1 MATASPV
8 VAPSSPASAPS
19 QPSPMPASNAG
30 ADVPASGTGGHQAA
44 ADHTAGNAN
53 VSGGVSGTTPAPAG
67 QRPNGGV
74 NAGAA
79 NFVSP
84 SLYVGDLHQDVTE
97 AMLFEVFN
105 SVGPVTSIRVCR
117 DTVTRRSLGYAYVN
131 YQGIQDAERS
141 LDTLNYTVIKGQPC
155 RIMWCHR
162 DPSLR
167 KSGNGNIFVKNL
179 DKNIDNKALYDTFS
193 LFGNILSC
201 KVAVDDNGHSKGYGF
216 VHYENEE
223 SARSAIDKVNGMLI
237 GGKTVYVGPFIR
249 RAERDNLA
257 EAKYTNVY
265 IKNMPSAWED
275 ESRLRE
281 TFSKFGSITS
291 LVVRK
296 DPKGRLF
303 AFCNFADHDS
313 AKAAVEALN
322 GKRVTDAGAIKEG
335 EDSGA
340 EEEKEEEGQKR
351 EGDQILF
358 VGPHQSKAH
367 RSAMLRAKFEQ
378 MNQDRNDRFQG
389 VNLYIKNMDDSIDD
403 EKLRQLFEP
412 FGSITSAKVMRDER
426 GVSRCFGF
434 VCFMSPE
441 EATKAVTEMHLKLVK
456 GKPLYVGLA
465 ERREQRL
472 MRLQQRFRLPSLRPA
487 AAALPGN
494 VAAAAAA
501 AQLQYGG
508 GAPQLQGFAA
518 GPGAMYAPRPLMGFS
533 PHPHQVTAP
542 MLPWRQQQAAAA
554 GAQFASQGV
563 PMRPQLGPLQH
574 LYGQTNAA
582 AAAVAAG
589 MHAAAAGGPPMQML
603 QQQQR
608 GGHRGGMGRQG
619 GAGPVLN
626 GNKQHMIG
634 PKPGAGQQQPQG
646 GPGSFKFTP
655 QVRNQRLDQ
664 QMQPPA
670 SVPAP
675 HNHHQ
680 VMMEQ
685 SQQLLMNPDAPLTA
699 AALAAAQPSMQK
711 QMLGEK
717 LFPLIA
723 RYQPELAGKITGM
736 MLEMDNAELLILL
749 ESEAQLKAKVDE
761 ALRVLQQAS

>member
-8 VAPSSPASAPS
+8 VTPSSPAAPPA
-19 QPSPMPASNAG
+19 QPNTMPTAEGPVVAG
-30 ADVPASGTGGHQAA
+30 ASAHQA
-44 ADHTAGNAN
+44 ADHTAANAT
-53 VSGGVSGTTPAPAG
+53 VG
-67 QRPNGGV
+67 
-74 NAGAA
+74 GAA
-79 NFVSP
+79 AAASFVSP

-131 YQGIQDAERS
+131 YQSIQDAERS

-201 KVAVDDNGHSKGYGF
+201 KVAVDESGQSKGYGF

-223 SARSAIDKVNGMLI
+223 SARSAIEKVNGMLI

-257 EAKYTNVY
+257 ETKYTNVY
-265 IKNMPSAWED
+265 IKNMPAVWED
-275 ESRLRE
+275 EARLRE
-281 TFSKFGSITS
+281 ILAKYGSITS

-296 DPKGRLF
+296 DAKGRLF
-303 AFCNFADHDS
+303 AFCNYADHAT

-322 GKRVTDAGAIKEG
+322 GKRVTDAGVFKEG
-335 EDSGA
+335 AETE
-340 EEEKEEEGQKR
+340 EEEKDEEGNKRTR
-351 EGDQILF
+351 EGEQILF

-378 MNQDRNDRFQG
+378 MNHDRNERFQG

-472 MRLQQRFRLPSLRPA
+472 MRLQQRFRGSALRP

-508 GAPQLQGFAA
+508 APQLQGFAG

-533 PHPHQVTAP
+533 PHPHQVTAA

-554 GAQFASQGV
+554 GAQFAQGV
-563 PMRPQLGPLQH
+563 PMRPQVGTLQH

-582 AAAVAAG
+582 AVAAG
-589 MHAAAAGGPPMQML
+589 MHAAAGGPPMQML

-608 GGHRGGMGRQG
+608 GGHRGMGRQG
-619 GAGPVLN
+619 GAPVLN
-626 GNKQHMIG
+626 GNKPHMMG
-634 PKPGAGQQQPQG
+634 PKPGAGQQQQPQG
-646 GPGSFKFTP
+646 GSFKFTP

-664 QMQPPA
+664 QMQHPPPA
-670 SVPAP
+670 AAAAP
-675 HNHHQ
+675 HNHHA

>member
-8 VAPSSPASAPS
+8 LASPAAQPAQPAATNNGSGAAQSGEAS
-19 QPSPMPASNAG
+19 Q
-30 ADVPASGTGGHQAA
+30 ASGLHTT
-44 ADHTAGNAN
+44 DHTAGTTNATGGASSAAPAPSQRGQGS
-53 VSGGVSGTTPAPAG
+53 VAASGG
-67 QRPNGGV
+67 
-74 NAGAA
+74 A

-117 DTVTRRSLGYAYVN
+117 DTVTRKSLGYAYVN
-131 YQGIQDAERS
+131 YQSIQDAERS

-179 DKNIDNKALYDTFS
+179 DRNIDNKALYDTFS

-201 KVAVDDNGHSKGYGF
+201 KVAVDESGQSKGYGF

-223 SARSAIDKVNGMLI
+223 SARTAIAKVNGMQI

-249 RAERDNLA
+249 RAERDNLS

-265 IKNMPSAWED
+265 IKNIPSVWED
-275 ESRLRE
+275 EERLRDVLV
-281 TFSKFGSITS
+281 KYGAITS

-296 DPKGRLF
+296 DAKGRPF
-303 AFCNFADHDS
+303 AFCNFSEHSS

-322 GKRVTDAGAIKEG
+322 GKRVTEAGVVKDASEVASDDEKGKEG
-335 EDSGA
+335 E
-340 EEEKEEEGQKR
+340 QV
-351 EGDQILF
+351 LF

-367 RSAMLRAKFEQ
+367 RTAMLRAKYEQ
-378 MNQDRNDRFQG
+378 MNQDRHDRFQG

-434 VCFMSPE
+434 VCFNSPE
-441 EATKAVTEMHLKLVK
+441 EATKAVTEMHLKIVK

-487 AAALPGN
+487 AATAIPGN
-494 VAAAAAA
+494 VAAAA

-508 GAPQLQGFAA
+508 GPPQLQGFPAA
-518 GPGAMYAPRPLMGFS
+518 GPGAIYGPRPLMGFS
-533 PHPHQVTAP
+533 PHPHQVTAA
-542 MLPWRQQQAAAA
+542 MLPWRQQAA
-554 GAQFASQGV
+554 GGPSASQGV

-582 AAAVAAG
+582 AAAAAVAAG
-589 MHAAAAGGPPMQML
+589 MHAAAAAGGPPMQML
-603 QQQQR
+603 QQQR
-608 GGHRGGMGRQG
+608 GHRGGGMGRQG
-619 GAGPVLN
+619 AAGGPLPN
-626 GNKQHMIG
+626 GNKHMMG
-634 PKPGAGQQQPQG
+634 PKPGMGQQPQG
-646 GPGSFKFTP
+646 APGSFKFTP

-664 QMQPPA
+664 QMQQPA
-670 SVPAP
+670 LAAASHP
-675 HNHHQ
+675 HHA
-680 VMMEQ
+680 MMIEQ
-685 SQQLLMNPDAPLTA
+685 SQQLLLNPDAPLTA

-749 ESEAQLKAKVDE
+749 ESDVQLKAKVDE